1 MNHTTRK
8 IVLAAACLM
17 TLVPALAVQ
26 SAENSEK
33 PLVWGY
39 GVKACSAYL
48 YTYQGFEKGDARQSI
63 EYYHY
68 RDWLAG
74 MVTGLSLATGEDVM
88 YGAELDGAM
97 RRLNIL
103 CDEHPKD
110 DFFDASMEYL
120 DMLKTPGVE
129 FTPE

>member
-1 MNHTTRK
+1 MNHVIRK
-8 IVLAAACLM
+8 IALAAASLL
-17 TLVPALAVQ
+17 LVSPVLAEED
-26 SAENSEK
+26 AES
-33 PLVWGY
+33 PQIWGY
-39 GVKACSAYL
+39 GVKACSAYI

-88 YGAELDGAM
+88 YGVELDGAM

-110 DFFDASMEYL
+110 DFFSATMEYL
-120 DMLKTPGVE
+120 DMLKTPGVDYV
-129 FTPE
+129 PE